1 MNRAAR
7 LARRLAFAVALVA
20 PPVLFAAPD
29 AVAERA
35 PHARGWLGLEFDS
48 APSLKPSGARVHHVV
63 RTSPAE
69 RAGVRD
75 GDVVLRVDDFA
86 IGGPDELIRKVGLHG
101 PGDAVKLAVARGG
114 HDAPLTMTATLAR
127 FPDRDEMLRM
137 DKVGA
142 FAPALDGLTT
152 VSGAVPHGLAEL
164 RGRVV
169 VLDFWATWCTACRMA
184 TPKLSE
190 WQAKYGAQGLSVL
203 GITDDP
209 VRAVSEGMASFGI
222 RYPVATDES
231 GRTQRAYG
239 VRSLPTVFVIDKR
252 GTIREVAVG
261 FDPGR
266 EARLE
271 SLIEKL
277 LAEPAPASSAA
288 NGP

>member
-7 LARRLAFAVALVA
+7 LARRLAFAVALAA
-20 PPVLFAAPD
+20 PPVLLVATD

-35 PHARGWLGLEFDS
+35 PRARGWLGLEFDS
-48 APSLKPSGARVHHVV
+48 TPSRAPAGARVQHVV

-69 RAGVRD
+69 QAGLRD

-86 IGGPDELIRKVGLHG
+86 VAGPDELIRRVGLHG
-101 PGDAVKLAVARGG
+101 PGDAVKLGVARAG
-114 HDAPLTMTATLAR
+114 HAEPLTMTATLGR
-127 FPDRDEMLRM
+127 FPDRDEMLRL

-142 FAPALDGLTT
+142 FAPALEGLTT
-152 VSGAVPHGLAEL
+152 VAGAVPRGLAEL

-184 TPKLSE
+184 TPKLSQ
-190 WQAKYGAQGLSVL
+190 WQAKYGAQGLRVL

-209 VRAVSEGMASFGI
+209 VQAVSEGMASFGI
-222 RYPVATDES
+222 RYAVATDES

-271 SLIEKL
+271 ALIQAL
-277 LAEPAPASSAA
+277 LAEPAPDAAAASH
-288 NGP
+288 P